1 MAIRGDIEEVKGN
14 DTIVNVDPAL
24 AKKLAE
30 FQDMKLGVIIHWGLY
45 AEAGIVESWQLSAE
59 DEWAR
64 KKPWREDLETLRTDY
79 WNLNRSF
86 NPTQFDP
93 EDWAEKCREAGFKYL
108 LFTTKHHDGFNLYD
122 TKLSDYKIT
131 DQTSPFHKHPKSN
144 LLKEVFEAFRKE
156 ELTVGAYYS
165 KADWHSPYYWVPGET
180 QAGRYPSYVPAEN
193 PEMWE
198 QFVQFVHGQL
208 AEIMTDYGEIDI
220 LWLDAGWV
228 SPQTGEDLRMAE
240 IAANLREKQPNL
252 IIVDRTVGGEFENYV
267 TPERSVPVIPPQQV
281 WESNIP
287 LAKNWGYVPN
297 DTYKSLKE
305 ILHTLVQVVA
315 KGGNLILGVGPKPDG
330 TLPVEA
336 EEIMTGMGQWLA
348 KAGAGIYGTQPVK
361 TIYNETDRWYL
372 TEKGNERFAFFLI
385 TEKDQSPQELV
396 LSDLGLTDEEVR
408 EMTALA
414 TGDSLKK
421 IKEGHWALPKTDE
434 QDVYSIKIEL
444 ERG

>member
-14 DTIVNVDPAL
+14 DTIVTLEPAL

-45 AEAGIVESWQLSAE
+45 AEAGIAESWQLSAE

-64 KKPWREDLETLRTDY
+64 KTPWREDLATLRTDY
-79 WNLNRSF
+79 WNLNQSF
-86 NPTQFDP
+86 NPRQFDP
-93 EDWAEKCREAGFKYL
+93 EDWAKKCRAAGFKYL

-180 QAGRYPSYVPAEN
+180 PSGRYPSYIPVEN

-198 QFVQFVHGQL
+198 RFVQFVHGQL

-228 SPQTGEDLRMAE
+228 SSQTGEDLRMAE

-267 TPERSVPVIPPQQV
+267 TPERSVPVTPPQQV

-336 EEIMTGMGQWLA
+336 EGIMTGMGQWLA
-348 KAGAGIYGTQPVK
+348 KAGIGIYGTQPVK
-361 TIYNETDRWYL
+361 TIYSETDQWYL
-372 TEKGNERFAFFLI
+372 TEKGNEQFAFFLI
-385 TEKDQSPQELV
+385 AENDSPPQELV
-396 LSDLGLTDEEVR
+396 LSDLGLTDEQVS

-421 IKEGHWALPKTDE
+421 IKEGHWKLPKTDE
-434 QDVYSIKIEL
+434 QDVYSLKIEL